1 MNMTKKPPVYPPQTE
16 GVLDAKQARRLAQV
30 SEHYPR
36 FKGLFLRCY
45 RGAGPRQCIKAFCLE
60 CNGWEPAAIRDCT
73 ATACPLFRIRPYQV
87 AVAKGEE
94 AGA

>member
-1 MNMTKKPPVYPPQTE
+1 MAKKTPAYPPQNE
-16 GVLDAKQARRLAQV
+16 GVLDARQARRLAQV

-45 RGAGPRQCIKAFCLE
+45 RGVGGPRQCIKAFCLE

-73 ATACPLFRIRPYQV
+73 ATACPLFRLRPYQV
-87 AVAKGEE
+87 AARKPEE
-94 AGA
+94 VCA

>member
-1 MNMTKKPPVYPPQTE
+1 MTQKTPVYPPQNE

-36 FKGLFLRCY
+36 FKGLFLRCS
-45 RGAGPRQCIKAFCLE
+45 RGVASTRHRIKAFCLE